1 MRKYRR
7 SDRLKAQKEA
17 HHETELHDDQL
28 ETITGGQRS
37 KRDNIAI
44 QMPGLVVWDEQ
55 SDA

>member
-28 ETITGGQRS
+28 ETITGGARNTPRADAVDS
-37 KRDNIAI
+37 
-44 QMPGLVVWDEQ
+44 LVIWTSPADVD
-55 SDA
+55 